1 MDKFSAMQAFVRV
14 VEAGTF
20 TKAADSMGM
29 PKPTVTRLIQTLEQS
44 LDTKLLNRTT
54 RKVTVTADGAAYY
67 ERAGR
72 LLGEMEELESSM
84 SRAKASPRGRLKVD
98 IPSSLGMAVVI
109 PALPDFYAR
118 YPDIQLELGVSDRP
132 IDILAENVDCVIR
145 GGEITDQSLVA
156 RRIGEFYLMSCA
168 SPAYLKRHGVPQHPQ
183 ELAHGHRLIR
193 YFSPRDGKL
202 YSVTLHKDGAGGGN
216 RRLPP
221 ALGQRLERRRGG
233 GAGRPGHA
241 ADLHL
246 PGPAPHQQRR
256 AGAAVQRLV
265 LRGQAHPRGLPAEPP
280 PEQQGARLC
289 RLDRGAVRQ
298 ARPDPAQEH
307 AAGPHR
313 PRAAHGRSTRRVAA
327 SPASPT
333 AGVTASLQGVR
344 HKRIKVETCLMPS
357 FILFAKEPPCQ
368 D

>member
-29 PKPTVTRLIQTLEQS
+29 PKPTVTRLIQTLELS

-168 SPAYLKRHGVPQHPQ
+168 SPAYLKRHGVPAAPAGTRARAQADPLFFAARRQALQCHAAQ
-183 ELAHGHRLIR
+183 GR
-193 YFSPRDGKL
+193 
-202 YSVTLHKDGAGGGN
+202 AGGGN

-221 ALGQRLERRRGG
+221 ALGQ
-233 GAGRPGHA
+233 
-241 ADLHL
+241 
-246 PGPAPHQQRR
+246 
-256 AGAAVQRLV
+256 
-265 LRGQAHPRGLPAEPP
+265 
-280 PEQQGARLC
+280 
-289 RLDRGAVRQ
+289 
-298 ARPDPAQEH
+298 
-307 AAGPHR
+307 
-313 PRAAHGRSTRRVAA
+313 
-327 SPASPT
+327 
-333 AGVTASLQGVR
+333 
-344 HKRIKVETCLMPS
+344 
-357 FILFAKEPPCQ
+357 
-368 D
+368 

>member
-29 PKPTVTRLIQTLEQS
+29 PKPTVTRLIQTLELS

-168 SPAYLKRHGVPQHPQ
+168 SPAYLKRHGVPEHPRQ
-183 ELAHGHRLIR
+183 LGEGHRLIR

-202 YSVTLHKDGAGGGN
+202 YNVTLHKDGEMVEVDGYHQLSVNDSNAGVAAALAGLGILQTLTFLVQHHISSGALEPLFNGWCSEAKPIHVVYPPN
-216 RRLPP
+216 RHLSNKVRVFVDWIAELFAKHDLIQRKSSLPNTTRP
-221 ALGQRLERRRGG
+221 ALSRG
-233 GAGRPGHA
+233 
-241 ADLHL
+241 
-246 PGPAPHQQRR
+246 
-256 AGAAVQRLV
+256 
-265 LRGQAHPRGLPAEPP
+265 
-280 PEQQGARLC
+280 
-289 RLDRGAVRQ
+289 
-298 ARPDPAQEH
+298 PD
-307 AAGPHR
+307 
-313 PRAAHGRSTRRVAA
+313 
-327 SPASPT
+327 SPT
-333 AGVTASLQGVR
+333 AGVIASLQAR
-344 HKRIKVETCLMPS
+344 TPARAKVK
-357 FILFAKEPPCQ
+357 A
-368 D
+368 